1 MKEYTS
7 DAKRFSSIYKSSRK
21 QEMYVYVDRSAKLDD
36 LPEALLSMF
45 GTPLH
50 VMDMVLTKNKKLARA
65 DAQQVLDSIAE
76 KGFYLQMPP
85 ADAALDSIDPALV
98 PTAPKDSLHG

>member
-1 MKEYTS
+1 
-7 DAKRFSSIYKSSRK
+7 
-21 QEMYVYVDRSAKLDD
+21 
-36 LPEALLSMF
+36 
-45 GTPLH
+45 
-50 VMDMVLTKNKKLARA
+50 MDMVLTKDKKLARA